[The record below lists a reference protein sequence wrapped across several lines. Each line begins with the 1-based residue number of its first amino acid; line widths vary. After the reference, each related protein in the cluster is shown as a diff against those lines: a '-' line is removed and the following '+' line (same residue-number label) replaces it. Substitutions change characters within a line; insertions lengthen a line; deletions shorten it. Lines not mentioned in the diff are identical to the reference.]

1 MFATLA
7 TSFNTYL
14 SGRGVRLLVIRPSLL
29 VGTTVPVGD
38 ANTIQSRTLI
48 DDATGKRSSRR
59 SRHFEDSMM
68 VEELEGSN
76 EGTSQTTD
84 PFL

>member
-14 SGRGVRLLVIRPSLL
+14 SGRGVWFLVIRPSFL
-29 VGTTVPVGD
+29 VGTTVPSGD
-38 ANTIQSRTLI
+38 ANTIQSRPLI
-48 DDATGKRSSRR
+48 DNTTGKRRSRR
-59 SRHFEDSMM
+59 SRHLEDSMM
-68 VEELEGSN
+68 AEELEGSN